1 VLTVNTRIRP
11 VLATGLSTATLTL
24 RQLAREAGVSI
35 YAARLYKRQE
45 RTPGA
50 PVIRR
55 IAKVLRNRAQRL
67 ARVAEQLERV
77 AGRNPQPR
85 RLE

>member
-1 VLTVNTRIRP
+1 VLIVNTPLRQL
-11 VLATGLSTATLTL
+11 LASALSSATLTL
-24 RQLAREAGVSI
+24 RQLALEAGVSI

-55 IAKVLRNRAQRL
+55 IAKVLRIRAQRL
-67 ARVAEQLERV
+67 ARLAEQLERAA
-77 AGRNPQPR
+77 AGNP
-85 RLE
+85 

>member
-1 VLTVNTRIRP
+1 MLTVNTRIRP
-11 VLATGLSTATLTL
+11 VLASALRMATLTL
-24 RQLAREAGVSI
+24 RQLAREADVSI

-55 IAKVLRNRAQRL
+55 IARVLRSRAQRL
-67 ARVAEQLERV
+67 ARLAEQLERA
-77 AGRNPQPR
+77 AGKNPEPR